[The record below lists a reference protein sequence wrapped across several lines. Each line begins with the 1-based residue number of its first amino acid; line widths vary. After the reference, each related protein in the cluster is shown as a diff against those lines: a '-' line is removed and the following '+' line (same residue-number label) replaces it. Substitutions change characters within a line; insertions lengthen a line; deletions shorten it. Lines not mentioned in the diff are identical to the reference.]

1 MSKWFQFRC
10 YVFASQ
16 NRRIFFFIW
25 HVLFQKKKQQNE
37 QNRISTVL
45 RSVYMN
51 ACYIS
56 FLKIYSLENGIYIWL
71 ETWLF
76 ESIPLFISCA
86 LFPFQWSSYFCVFFF
101 LPFFHVIPKNMRYS
115 NIEICLHIQIA
126 KSFRAMINHSNSQ
139 SASIQNS
146 SKFFFY
152 FFLFISSV
160 QIYNTF
166 MVCVCV

>member
-1 MSKWFQFRC
+1 MISILSPKIVE
-10 YVFASQ
+10 Y
-16 NRRIFFFIW
+16 FFCLACF
-25 HVLFQKKKQQNE
+25 VPKKKQQN
-37 QNRISTVL
+37 RISTL
-45 RSVYMN
+45 LWSVYMN
-51 ACYIS
+51 ACYTS

-152 FFLFISSV
+152 FFCSFRQYKYTILLW
-160 QIYNTF
+160 
-166 MVCVCV
+166 CVCVYSV